1 MSSSGKS
8 QFYAETAHRFADCC
22 LHTLAQWSSLRT
34 SKARQ
39 GLHQLCLPV
48 CKVTAHDCFRCL
60 LSPAGRNMWDS
71 HGLKSAGTNSGLEPS
86 VHRYKNLILDQ
97 ANWFFVCCST
107 WCGAIM
113 SHKHTILWL
122 CLHPLYA
129 LIHTTVIEVVVVEL
143 MHKHIQPSSC
153 LDDV

>member
-34 SKARQ
+34 SKASRACINSACLSVKSQ
-39 GLHQLCLPV
+39 HTTALGLP
-48 CKVTAHDCFRCL
+48 
-60 LSPAGRNMWDS
+60 SPAGTVRNMWDS
-71 HGLKSAGTNSGLEPS
+71 HGLKSAGTNSGLESS

-97 ANWFFVCCST
+97 TNWFFVCCST

-113 SHKHTILWL
+113 SHRLTILSSSIQLSVKLWL
-122 CLHPLYA
+122 WNLC
-129 LIHTTVIEVVVVEL
+129 INI
-143 MHKHIQPSSC
+143 SSRHLVWTLC
-153 LDDV
+153 HR